1 MTTHCLP
8 QPIAL
13 HRSLAATLLD
23 GARERASAIAR
34 IVGSRWAAYAEWRR
48 AERAHRAL
56 AELSLHTLCDI
67 GAVQARVERR
77 REDERQESERLSRI
91 LAGRGW

>member
-1 MTTHCLP
+1 MTAHRIP
-8 QPIAL
+8 HPIPL
-13 HRSLAATLLD
+13 QRSLAATLLD
-23 GARERASAIAR
+23 GALERVGSIAR
-34 IVGSRWAAYAEWRR
+34 IVASRRAAYAEWRR